1 MHILRY
7 FLLFT
12 VITGTVVLSG
22 CGQKGPLYLPKASQ
36 TTTPT
41 QQTPAPT
48 PSAYDK
54 TADA

>member
-12 VITGTVVLSG
+12 VITGTVILSG

-48 PSAYDK
+48 PSVYDK